1 MLRDGTV
8 TAVDDPASDSETR
21 RRSCERVTQALE
33 WPMAILALTVI
44 PALLI
49 DSGTATPRVHLIAT
63 SVNWFVWLAFCGEF
77 ILRAA
82 VAPDRRVF
90 VRRSWV
96 DLVIIVV
103 TPPFAAPE
111 TLQAVR
117 AVRAVRILRLLR
129 IVRAAAFLSISLR
142 ASRRA
147 LQHRKFH
154 YVLLV
159 ALGIVL
165 LGATGLYVI
174 EGDQNDSVKTFGDAL
189 WWAVTTATTVGYG
202 DIYPHTGEGRLIA
215 VVLMLTGIGVI
226 GMFTATIANFFMVE
240 QGEGE
245 IAELRDHLKRIEYK
259 LDRTIE
265 ELRAART
272 TTVATRSED
281 IERV

>member
-1 MLRDGTV
+1 M
-8 TAVDDPASDSETR
+8 AV
-21 RRSCERVTQALE
+21 
-33 WPMAILALTVI
+33 LALAVI

-49 DSGTATPRVHLIAT
+49 DSGNATPRVHLIAT

-90 VRRSWV
+90 VKRSWV

-111 TLQAVR
+111 TLQSLR

-142 ASRRA
+142 SSRRA

-202 DIYPHTGEGRLIA
+202 DIYPHTAEGRLIA

-245 IAELRDHLKRIEYK
+245 IAEMRDHLRRIEHK
-259 LDRTIE
+259 LDRVIE
-265 ELRAART
+265 EQRVMRSSSGAARPDET
-272 TTVATRSED
+272 
-281 IERV
+281 ERV